1 MDKSELS
8 KSCIM
13 EDGMSGHSKWSTIK
27 RKKGAEDA
35 KRGKVFT
42 RLARDIM
49 MAAREGGGDESANPR
64 LKLAIAKAKASNMPK
79 DNIERAI
86 QRGTGGGDG
95 AAMEEMTLEGYG
107 PDGVA
112 YLVDVVT
119 DNKNRT
125 LAEVKHAFSRAG
137 GSMASAGSVAWQFE
151 QKGYISVHGNNL
163 KFDDIFLVAA
173 EAGADDVV
181 DEEESI
187 VIYTPRELLAAVES
201 TLTKSGFEVDESEL
215 RWVAKNETEL
225 PTEKAVQNMR
235 LMEQLEEL
243 DDVDSVATNLQIT
256 DAIAAAYE
264 TA

>member
-1 MDKSELS
+1 
-8 KSCIM
+8 
-13 EDGMSGHSKWSTIK
+13 MSGHSKWSTIK

-49 MAAREGGGDESANPR
+49 MAAREGGGDESANPK

-95 AAMEEMTLEGYG
+95 VAMEEITLEGYG

-112 YLVDVVT
+112 YLVDVLT

-125 LAEVKHAFSRAG
+125 LAEVKHAFSRSG

-151 QKGYISVHGNNL
+151 KKGNITLTGDNL
-163 KFDDIFLVAA
+163 NFDEIFMVAA

-181 DEEESI
+181 DEDGTI
-187 VIYTPRELLAAVES
+187 LVYTPREMLAAVENA
-201 TLTKSGFEVDESEL
+201 LTQAGYEVEESQL
-215 RWVAKNETEL
+215 RWQAKNEAEL
-225 PTEKAVQNMR
+225 PTDKALQNMR
-235 LMEQLEEL
+235 LMENLEEL
-243 DDVDSVATNLQIT
+243 DDVDSVASNLQIT
-256 DAIAAAYE
+256 DAIAEAFE